1 MNRSPPQE
9 LNRKYNGAL
18 WGPTDGVGWASP
30 GWRIGQ
36 GLVETGVT
44 VERGKQGPLQP
55 LRCFLLKFPY
65 AHGTRTYKLVWK
77 IIVINFVEIERTK

>member
-1 MNRSPPQE
+1 M
-9 LNRKYNGAL
+9 
-18 WGPTDGVGWASP
+18 
-30 GWRIGQ
+30 
-36 GLVETGVT
+36 ETGVT

-77 IIVINFVEIERTK
+77 IIVINFVEIERTKQEPEMGYKDGFQTLQIKELWKI